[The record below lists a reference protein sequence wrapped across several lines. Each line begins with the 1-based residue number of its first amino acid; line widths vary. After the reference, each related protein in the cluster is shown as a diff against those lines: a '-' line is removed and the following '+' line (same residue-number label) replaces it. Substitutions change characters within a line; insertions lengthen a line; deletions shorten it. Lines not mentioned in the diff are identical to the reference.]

1 MCIRD
6 SPEQSRYGLKTQDK
20 GYNWVMNQ
28 DRFDLVKNP
37 NEVNRHGYITEI
49 DPSKPQSMPRKHTA
63 MGRLKH
69 ENCEVTI
76 SKNGQVVAYM
86 GDDERGEH
94 LYKFVSNGKYKK
106 GASSNYDLLS
116 EGELFVAVFNDNGSG
131 KWINLKESGMSEP
144 EIAIFTRLA
153 ATKVGATTM
162 DRPEWVAVNPKKVEA
177 YCALTNNKNRGVK
190 DNQPINAANPRENNP
205 YGQIVRWT
213 PSNSDHASEDFK
225 WDLFVMAGNPETA
238 EGLYKG
244 SENITKDNMFN
255 SPDGIAFDSKGN
267 LWIQTDGKYSNSGK
281 SVSYTHLTLPTI
293 LRV

>member
-1 MCIRD
+1 
-6 SPEQSRYGLKTQDK
+6 
-20 GYNWVMNQ
+20 
-28 DRFDLVKNP
+28 
-37 NEVNRHGYITEI
+37 
-49 DPSKPQSMPRKHTA
+49 
-63 MGRLKH
+63 
-69 ENCEVTI
+69 
-76 SKNGQVVAYM
+76 
-86 GDDERGEH
+86 
-94 LYKFVSNGKYKK
+94 
-106 GASSNYDLLS
+106 
-116 EGELFVAVFNDNGSG
+116 
-131 KWINLKESGMSEP
+131 MSEP

-190 DNQPINAANPRENNP
+190 DNQPINAVNPRENNP

-213 PSNSDHASEDFK
+213 PSNSDHASGDFK

-244 SENITKDNMFN
+244 SENINKNNMFN

-281 SVSYTHLTLPTI
+281 FAGMGNNQMLCANPRTGEISRFLVGPKECEITGITWSSDRKTMFVGVQHPGEKKQRMREQT
-293 LRV
+293 